1 MIFGSETKLRCTI
14 YQFLF
19 LSPAAAP
26 EDDPSRG
33 FILQPAQSLAR
44 PGERRVIISVPCS
57 SRLAGTAQKNANAR
71 VFMKALEFISFAKK
85 RN

>member
-57 SRLAGTAQKNANAR
+57 SDWLVQH
-71 VFMKALEFISFAKK
+71 K
-85 RN
+85 RMLMLVSL